1 MLHMHVNTFHL
12 IEGREHNFHTVVGS
26 DILQIVCRLL
36 NIRQYGEL
44 ILRVFLFAFV
54 PAGECIAPINIIWD
68 LPVWC
73 HTLQ

>member
-1 MLHMHVNTFHL
+1 MLHMHVNAFYV
-12 IEGREHNFHTVVGS
+12 IGGCEHNFHTVVGS

-36 NIRQYGEL
+36 NIWQYGEL

-54 PAGECIAPINIIWD
+54 PAGECIAHINIVWD
-68 LPVWC
+68 LPVRC